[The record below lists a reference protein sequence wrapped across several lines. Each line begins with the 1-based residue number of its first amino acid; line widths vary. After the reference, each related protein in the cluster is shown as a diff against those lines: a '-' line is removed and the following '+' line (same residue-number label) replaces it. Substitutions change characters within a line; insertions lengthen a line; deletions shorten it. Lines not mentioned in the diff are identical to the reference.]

1 MRRPSLPKLPSVK
14 RPSVKLPSVKLPK
27 PGRKD
32 RSLSPQAAAAA
43 AAKKKPA
50 ATPAD
55 TPAAKPKSPRRLP
68 PLKLILPAAAAIL
81 VVVALIGTCGSDE
94 DKDVRD
100 TLDRFA
106 KATREKDY
114 QALCDDLLSST
125 LVEQLRTADRPC
137 EVVLRIGLSE
147 VQNPTL
153 EVLGVQINN
162 DQATAQVDTGAAGQP
177 SFRTRIL
184 LVREDGNWRLKSL
197 PDEQEPSATP

>member
-43 AAKKKPA
+43 AAKKPA
-50 ATPAD
+50 A
-55 TPAAKPKSPRRLP
+55 TPAAKPKSPRKLP

-81 VVVALIGTCGSDE
+81 VVVLLIGTCGSDE

-114 QALCDDLLSST
+114 QALCDGLLSIK

-153 EVLGVQINN
+153 EVLGIQINN

-197 PDEQEPSATP
+197 PDEQEPAATP

>member
-43 AAKKKPA
+43 AAKKPA
-50 ATPAD
+50 A
-55 TPAAKPKSPRRLP
+55 TPAAKPKSPRKLP

-81 VVVALIGTCGSDE
+81 VVVLLIGTCGSDE

-114 QALCDDLLSST
+114 QALCDDLLST
-125 LVEQLRTADRPC
+125 KLVEQLRTADRPC

-197 PDEQEPSATP
+197 PDEQEPAATP

>member
-43 AAKKKPA
+43 AAKKPA
-50 ATPAD
+50 A
-55 TPAAKPKSPRRLP
+55 TPAAKPKSSRKLP

-81 VVVALIGTCGSDE
+81 VVVLLIGTCGSDE

-114 QALCDDLLSST
+114 QALCDGLLST
-125 LVEQLRTADRPC
+125 KLVEQLRTADRPC

-197 PDEQEPSATP
+197 PDEQEPAATP